1 MADEVQGMADGA
13 YLELLNKSNRSMQ
26 EENDLQ
32 AEIKRR
38 ADAEKV
44 ANPPAES
51 TPEEQPTQSATP
63 EQPVA
68 PEAPVAPPATEQAQA
83 APAEPEVPY
92 DLNQL
97 GKDVENAVVY
107 LETQNRTLAVE
118 MAKSAFTQAAY
129 WTKLASEGK

>member
-1 MADEVQGMADGA
+1 MDENQGMADGA
-13 YLELLNKSNRSMQ
+13 YLELLNKPNRSMQ

-38 ADAEKV
+38 ADAEK
-44 ANPPAES
+44 ATNPPAES
-51 TPEEQPTQSATP
+51 APEVQQAQPATP
-63 EQPVA
+63 EQPA
-68 PEAPVAPPATEQAQA
+68 QPEAHVTPPVEEQPQA

-97 GKDVENAVVY
+97 GKEVEDAVAY
-107 LETQNRTLAVE
+107 LETQNKTLAVE